1 MSCRQTLGVGEL
13 SELGIH
19 PHASVL
25 RVSTQAIGQWIKQY
39 LLGGIKALVG
49 LKRPPGRPPKLT
61 KKQRREL
68 DALISAGPEAAG
80 FPGACWRT
88 PMIQEL
94 IRERFGVLYS
104 VKYLSELLKNTG
116 FSYQKA
122 RFAVGGDDP
131 ETAAKRQHWLEVT
144 WPGILAQAQRQNAYL
159 LFGDEVS
166 FPQWGSLTYT
176 WAKRGE
182 QPTVK
187 TSGKRK
193 GYKVFGLIDYFT
205 GRFFHKG
212 QEERLNSKT
221 YIAFLS
227 QVLASTRKPIILVQ
241 DGARYHTSKA
251 LQKFFAAHARRLTVY
266 QLPAYSPDYNPI
278 EKLWKK
284 IKERDI
290 HLHYFPTFDDLK
302 AKVET
307 ALSRFA
313 RLRKEVLPLSSF
325 YRERE
330 MKFA

>member
-1 MSCRQTLGVGEL
+1 
-13 SELGIH
+13 
-19 PHASVL
+19 
-25 RVSTQAIGQWIKQY
+25 
-39 LLGGIKALVG
+39 
-49 LKRPPGRPPKLT
+49 
-61 KKQRREL
+61 
-68 DALISAGPEAAG
+68 
-80 FPGACWRT
+80 
-88 PMIQEL
+88 MIQEL

-104 VKYLSELLKNTG
+104 VKYLSELLKNMG

-131 ETAAKRQHWLEVT
+131 ETAEKRRHWLEVT
-144 WPGILAQAQRQNAYL
+144 WPRILAQAQRQNAYL

-212 QEERLNSKT
+212 LEERLNSKT
-221 YIAFLS
+221 YIAFLT

-241 DGARYHTSKA
+241 DGAPYHTSKA
-251 LQKFFAAHARRLTVY
+251 LQKFFAAHARRLTVH

-302 AKVET
+302 VKVEK

-313 RLRKEVLPLSSF
+313 RLRKEVLPLFSF
-325 YRERE
+325 FRESE
-330 MKFA
+330 MKLA